1 MSDPN
6 VASNIPEQNPG
17 QSELWLPRVANPAL
31 NIWWAQQ
38 TVSDVPENVMGWL
51 VAQGYEITNIRL
63 DNTTTPPTYYFN
75 LKRNGLRPQDVLL
88 DLCNSYTIA
97 ANDARTA
104 NQVRYNEILR
114 NWTMMIDT
122 SHEQFD
128 AQTTVQNAQSGVYL
142 ADLDQY
148 MDEIETLIAE
158 NRAQMVLDAAEAKDA
173 LGQMDTRLTDLE
185 VNANTSADEIESLLT
200 EQISNLQEFI
210 TAYRL
215 RLAEMDQNFAS
226 HLAKVLSEIA
236 GLDAVLDSHVVD
248 YNQQFAILASNYTAH
263 AAEIEDALTRITANV
278 TTYVADVTDIL
289 TRIEADFTDVE
300 SELET
305 IKGDAGDLV
314 DGHAARYQSI
324 LGSLTADYEQ
334 HAVIA
339 RGFLVDLGSE
349 ELARI
354 NEEFAA
360 SLAAQIQRLV
370 SQGFFV
376 SKIVSDVTARNSRD
390 RDEKVQALNDRLMR
404 EKLENQHRLYEQQVA
419 TRGRNLEGS
428 NQLHGVQQEVLRYQA
443 SLVSNI
449 YGLQQEIRNRVLSGK
464 QAIFTAKDANEKLAM
479 EIQSNLYAK
488 LQEVRQRTIEAAD
501 RVYQLQDLFGK
512 WENTETHKLY
522 EQVQQMESQ
531 LLAGVDKEYASNQD
545 VVRVEI
551 TQRDTLLQQ
560 IQDALKSLLSGK
572 ERFSALLMQNASTL
586 AEHKHKAI
594 LEKMNTA
601 IKRLDGWQSIADQNR
616 QLMAYQLDER
626 NKLLIGL
633 YSFVERR
640 EDVAPQWADM
650 AKMIAGLGDS
660 GGGWLTP

>member
-1 MSDPN
+1 MSQGPIPNVPEQDPN
-6 VASNIPEQNPG
+6 
-17 QSELWLPRVANPAL
+17 QSELWLPRVANPYL
-31 NIWWAQQ
+31 SVWWTQQ
-38 TVSDVPENVMGWL
+38 TVSDVPENAMGWL
-51 VAQGYEITNIRL
+51 VAQGFEITGIRL
-63 DNTTTPPTYYFN
+63 DQTTVPPTYYFN
-75 LKRNGLRPQDVLL
+75 LKRMGITPQQVLL
-88 DLCNSYTIA
+88 SLCNSYTIA

-104 NQVRYNEILR
+104 NQVRYNQILS
-114 NWTMMIDT
+114 NWTQMIDT

-128 AQTTVQNAQSGVYL
+128 AQTAVQNAQAGVYL

-148 MDEIETLIAE
+148 MNEIDALIAE
-158 NRAQMVLDAAEAKDA
+158 NRAQIVLDAAEAKAA

-185 VNANTSADEIESLLT
+185 VNANTSADEIEVLLT
-200 EQISNLQEFI
+200 QQISNLQDFI
-210 TAYRL
+210 TAYRQKL
-215 RLAEMDQNFAS
+215 TEMDQNFAS

-236 GLDAVLDSHVVD
+236 GLDTVLDSHIAD
-248 YNQQFAILASNYTAH
+248 YNQQFTILANNYTAH
-263 AAEIEDALTRITANV
+263 AADIEDALTRISANV
-278 TTYVADVTDIL
+278 ATYVADVTDIL
-289 TRIEADFTDVE
+289 TRIETDFTDVE
-300 SELET
+300 SELDG
-305 IKGDAGDLV
+305 IKDDAGDLV

-334 HAVIA
+334 HAAIA

-370 SQGFFV
+370 SQGLFM

-390 RDEKVQALNDRLMR
+390 RDDRIQALNDRLMR

-419 TRGRNLEGS
+419 TRARNLEGS

-449 YGLQQEIRNRVLSGK
+449 YGLQQEIRNRVLAGK
-464 QAIFTAKDANEKLAM
+464 QAIFSSKDANEKLAM
-479 EIQSNLYAK
+479 EMQSNLYAK
-488 LQEVRQRTIEAAD
+488 LQEVRQRTIDSAD
-501 RVYQLQDLFGK
+501 RVYQLRDVFGK

-522 EQVQQMESQ
+522 EQVQQVES
-531 LLAGVDKEYASNQD
+531 LFLAGVDKEYGSNQD
-545 VVRVEI
+545 VTRVEI

-560 IQDALKSLLSGK
+560 IQEALRALLSGK
-572 ERFSALLMQNASTL
+572 ERYSSLLMQNASTL

-594 LEKMNTA
+594 LEKMNVA
-601 IKRLDGWQSIADQNR
+601 IKRLDGWQMIADQNR

-640 EDVAPQWADM
+640 EDIAPEWKDM
-650 AKMIAGLGDS
+650 AQMIAGLGDS
-660 GGGWLTP
+660 GGGWLTPS